1 MKINMPV
8 TNNEIIFD
16 DSEFMLTKTDL
27 RGYITYANQDFIKVS
42 GFSESELVGANHN
55 IVRHPDM
62 PEEAFEDMWRNLKE
76 GKPWTGMVKNRTKAG
91 DYYWVMADAA
101 PIFENGQIT
110 GYLSARRK
118 PARQQIDAATD
129 AYRLFKEGKA
139 RGLRVVDGNVVENTL
154 LYKLK
159 NRVLAFKVAQR
170 ITGIIVLA
178 VMVAMTQAALGLY
191 ELSVANNSLNVYG
204 NRMKPAEDL
213 RDISNLM
220 LENLNYLRIALS
232 EVKIGEVKIE
242 GANKDADQDAVLV
255 MNPEVAAKSADAIEH
270 NIKTIGGLWTGYV
283 AAGLTPDEK
292 MLADKFVENRGNLVE
307 EALKPALLTLRAHNY
322 EETKALS
329 EKARELYIV
338 ANPDIVALIKL
349 QSSEANKIHERAVTH
364 FTNICLLTFGGL
376 SVAVFILIWLGF
388 VVARSIT
395 KPLEKSIEVFGD
407 IASNKLDTTIDVHGS
422 DELSHVLQSLKT
434 MQTMV
439 NVNINEQRELADKVK
454 EQSALY
460 EGQLAA
466 ISKST
471 GVIEFS
477 MAGKV
482 IAANGNFLNALGYSL
497 SEVVGQHHSAFV
509 DASYG
514 SGAEYR
520 QFWEKLNRGESVAGQ
535 FQRIG
540 KNGKDVWLEATCNPI
555 LDVNGKPYKVVKYA
569 TDITE
574 QKIRNADFEGQIAA
588 IGKSQGVVEIGLDGT
603 ILKANEAYLQMLGYT
618 EKELVGQHA
627 RMVLDPTFAKSAEY
641 AALWEKL
648 VQGGHDSGQ
657 YKRIAKN
664 GKEVWIQAS
673 YNPIYDLNGKPYK
686 IVNYTIDIT
695 EQKLQAADNA
705 SQIAAINKIQGVIEF
720 DLTGKI
726 TAVNENFAN
735 VTGYGEKE
743 IVGNHHSMFVDA
755 AYKSSHDYKAF
766 WEKLGRGEADTGQYR
781 RIGKGGKDIWL
792 QATYN
797 PIFDLNGKPFK
808 VVKYATDITEQHNNA
823 IALAGAV
830 EETQAIIEGAK
841 AGDLS
846 SRVPLEGKAGAIA
859 SLCDGVNALMDK
871 MTEVILQVREAGETI
886 NTAASEISTGNNDLS
901 SRTEQQASSLEETA
915 SSMEQLAST
924 VKQNA
929 ENAKQANQLAG
940 AASGVAVKGG
950 NVVKQVITTM
960 VDINASS
967 RKIEDIISVIDGIAF
982 QTNILALNAAVEAAR
997 AGEQG
1002 RGFAVVAGEVRNL
1015 AQRSAGAAKEIKD
1028 LISDSVSKVQDGSKL
1043 VEDAGKTMEEIV
1055 SSVQRVTDI
1064 MGEITAA
1071 SVEQS
1076 AGIDQVNQAVTQMD
1090 EVTQQNAALV
1100 EEAAAASESLV
1111 DQAVSLM
1118 ETVSVFKLND
1128 SSSFS
1133 AIKATSRS
1141 VASRPLAR
1149 PAAKSDSPKPAAPNP
1164 SVPKLASGPAPVGV
1178 MTKTGTDDNEW
1189 EEF

>member
-8 TNNEIIFD
+8 TNNEIHFD

-42 GFSESELVGANHN
+42 GFSESELIGANHN
-55 IVRHPDM
+55 ILRHPDM
-62 PEEAFEDMWRNLKE
+62 PVEAFEDMWRNLKE

-91 DYYWVMADAA
+91 DYYWVMADTA

-110 GYLSARRK
+110 GYLSARKK
-118 PARQQIDAATD
+118 PTRQQIDAAAD
-129 AYRLFKEGKA
+129 AYRLFKDGKA
-139 RGLRVVDGNVVENTL
+139 RGLSIVDGNVVENTW

-159 NRVLAFKVAQR
+159 NRVLSFKVAQR

-178 VMVAMTQAALGLY
+178 VMVAITQAALGLY
-191 ELSVANNSLNVYG
+191 ELSIANNSLKNVYE

-220 LENLNYLRIALS
+220 LENLNYLRVALS
-232 EVKIGEVKIE
+232 EVKIGEVTAE
-242 GANKDADQDAVLV
+242 DADRDAVLV
-255 MNPEVAAKSADAIEH
+255 MNPEIAAKSADAIEQ

-283 AAGLTPDEK
+283 SADLTPEEK
-292 MLADKFVENRGNLVE
+292 VLADKFVESRGHLVE
-307 EALKPALLTLRAHNY
+307 AALKPSLLALRAHNY
-322 EETKALS
+322 EETRALA
-329 EKARELYIV
+329 EKARELYTV
-338 ANPDIVALIKL
+338 AAPDITALIKL
-349 QSSEANKIHERAVTH
+349 QSGEANKIYKSAATH
-364 FTNICLLTFGGL
+364 FANICLLTVGGL
-376 SVAVFILIWLGF
+376 TAAVFILIWLGL

-407 IASNKLDTTIDVHGS
+407 IASNKLDTSIDVHGS

-439 NVNINEQRELADKVK
+439 NVNVNEQRELADKVR
-454 EQSALY
+454 EQSAQY

-482 IAANGNFLNALGYSL
+482 ITANDNFLNALGYSL
-497 SEVVGQHHSAFV
+497 SEVVGQPHSAFV
-509 DASYG
+509 DAGYSG
-514 SGAEYR
+514 GAEYR

-540 KNGKDVWLEATCNPI
+540 KNGKDVWLEATYNPI

-588 IGKSQGVVEIGLDGT
+588 IGKSQGVVEVGLDGT

-627 RMVLDPTFAKSAEY
+627 RVVLDPTFAKSAEY
-641 AALWEKL
+641 AALWDKL
-648 VQGGHDSGQ
+648 VQGGNDSGQ

-695 EQKLQAADNA
+695 AQKLLAADNA

-735 VTGYGEKE
+735 MTGYGEKE
-743 IVGNHHSMFVDA
+743 VVGNHHSMFVDA
-755 AYKSSHDYKAF
+755 AYKSSHDYQAF

-781 RIGKGGKDIWL
+781 RLGKGGRDIWL

-797 PIFDLNGKPFK
+797 PIFDLNGLPFK
-808 VVKYATDITEQHNNA
+808 VVKYATDITEQHNNT

-871 MTEVILQVREAGETI
+871 MTEVIVQVREAGETI

-901 SRTEQQASSLEETA
+901 RRTEQQASSLEQTA
-915 SSMEQLAST
+915 SSMEELAST

-967 RKIEDIISVIDGIAF
+967 RKIEDIITVIDGIAF

-1015 AQRSAGAAKEIKD
+1015 AQRSASAAKEIKE
-1028 LISDSVSKVQDGSKL
+1028 LISDSVSKVHDGSQL
-1043 VEDAGKTMEEIV
+1043 VEDAGKTMEEV
-1055 SSVQRVTDI
+1055 VTSVQRVTDI

-1076 AGIDQVNQAVTQMD
+1076 AGIDLVNQAVTQMD

-1128 SSSFS
+1128 GSSIS
-1133 AIKATSRS
+1133 AIK
-1141 VASRPLAR
+1141 VVAR
-1149 PAAKSDSPKPAAPNP
+1149 PAARPGSSGLAAAPNP
-1164 SVPKLASGPAPVGV
+1164 SVPKFASGPAV
-1178 MTKTGTDDNEW
+1178 MAKTGTDDSEW